1 VHYLLIP
8 SIIDRFLSFAQ
19 LIPCYPHIQND
30 PKFYPYFEHA
40 VGAIDGSH
48 MGCCPSA
55 EDQDAAHDWRGLFT
69 QNALAAYTIENFAF
83 SMSLVDMK
91 DLLQMLICMNQY
103 MYLTSVCQLASI
115 ILLMLALVVAM
126 HFLFH
131 TMEPYT
137 IRKNGDVP
145 MFSNSY
151 FEFVIIQFLTVEQL

>member
-1 VHYLLIP
+1 MHYLLIP

-55 EDQDAAHDWRGLFT
+55 EDQDAAHDWRGLFI

-103 MYLTSVCQLASI
+103 MYLTSVCQLAAGKYCLADAGFGSCDA
-115 ILLMLALVVAM
+115 LLVPYHGALYHSKEWGRA
-126 HFLFH
+126 
-131 TMEPYT
+131 
-137 IRKNGDVP
+137 DV
-145 MFSNSY
+145 
-151 FEFVIIQFLTVEQL
+151 Q